1 MKKLILSLV
10 FLFGVIIGKAQ
21 LTVGQIAPEISLIDK
36 DGNTVTLSSLKGK
49 VVLVDFWASWCG
61 PCKATLPAVVKLYN
75 KFKDQGFDVLGVS
88 LDTDKSAWLRTAK
101 EYKLP
106 YTLVND
112 AGSNAATDYGVY
124 AIPTSFLV
132 DKTGKIIA
140 IDNDG
145 RPLALSK
152 KIKKAL
158 Q

>member
-1 MKKLILSLV
+1 
-10 FLFGVIIGKAQ
+10 
-21 LTVGQIAPEISLIDK
+21 
-36 DGNTVTLSSLKGK
+36 
-49 VVLVDFWASWCG
+49 
-61 PCKATLPAVVKLYN
+61 LYN

-88 LDTDKSAWLRTAK
+88 LDTDKNAWLRTAK

-112 AGSNAATDYGVY
+112 AGSDAANDYGVY

-132 DKTGKIIA
+132 DKSGKIIA

-152 KIKKAL
+152 KVKKAL